1 MNVKQKYLFLPE
13 KIGIRQMWMHLVSI
27 IFVLSL
33 SFPMFSFASDYGNKE
48 MESQQQIERII
59 TGHVSDQ
66 NGESMIGVNVV
77 EAGTTNGTVTDIDG
91 NYSLQLTTQDA
102 ILNVSYIGYET
113 QVINVGRRNVV
124 NVQLVEEASSL
135 DEVIVVGY
143 GVQRKSDITGSV
155 ASVNTEELKIYPAT
169 NITEMLR
176 GRAAGINVTNTSG
189 RPGSTSSIS
198 VRGVRS
204 LNASNSPL
212 YVVDGTPV
220 TATEFATI
228 NSEDVASIEILK
240 DAASQAIYG
249 ARAANGVILVTTKR
263 GKSGKPE
270 VTFSSSVSSQHLW
283 RNFDFYSPN
292 EFFELRKQAIAN
304 DNSVDP
310 STLTPEEVLYDDE
323 ALAAYEAGKST
334 DWEAL
339 MFKPAFKQSYN
350 LGINGG
356 TDKTKVSASFGYL
369 DHTGM
374 VVTGSGYQRG
384 NVRLNL
390 DHQVYDWL
398 SIGFNTSF
406 SKTKTETEAGSFNDH
421 ITRSPFGMPY
431 DDEGNIKQYI
441 NSTGDQNPLYNAQY
455 IKDETTSDIS
465 RFHGFIDISPLKG
478 LNYRFSGAY
487 YNQFAENGSY
497 KKAEYTGGGSAGS
510 ISNSK
515 SFNYLVENILTYQVP
530 ITDKDHSLDFTAVQS
545 WDETYSTTLG
555 FGSNNV
561 PVDAFWWNMIADG
574 VVTSQSRSVNENVLL
589 SYMAR
594 ARYSYKDRYLI
605 NVAMRHDGS
614 SRLAKGRKWATFPS
628 VAVAWRISE
637 EPFVQSI
644 DQLSNLKLRLSY
656 GKVGNQEGIGNYT
669 TLGTTVDYK
678 MEFGDNFFMGYLP
691 GNSLPNPNLRW
702 ETTAS
707 SNFGID
713 FGFFGNRLNGT
724 IEYYLTNT
732 KDLLV
737 DRSINGVL
745 GYTTMLDNLGETQ
758 TTGLDISLS
767 GDIIRN
773 KTLIWNVGTNFSTFH
788 NKIIKIDDNVDA
800 EGNPVDNVSNNWFIG
815 HPINVYYDY
824 KSDGIYQYD
833 DFDLIEGNYI
843 LKPTFDSDGD
853 GIADKAIE
861 RNDAVAPGKIKIID
875 KNNDGKIDAEDRFI
889 IPRDPKFVTSL
900 FTSLEFKGFD
910 FFMDWYAVSGRK
922 IRNSYLYGSDQGGS
936 LQGKLN
942 GIKVNYWTPDNPS
955 DEWPRPTHN
964 SNVVYQSSLAIQDA
978 SYIRLR
984 SITLGYT
991 IPAKITHRV
1000 KIKNVRFYVTA
1011 TNLLTF
1017 TDFLSY
1023 SPEFTPAGYPEPK
1036 QYVVGANFTF

>member
-1 MNVKQKYLFLPE
+1 MLFSCL
-13 KIGIRQMWMHLVSI
+13 
-27 IFVLSL
+27 IFLLTFFFPRISL
-33 SFPMFSFASDYGNKE
+33 ASDGNE
-48 MESQQQIERII
+48 DISVSQQRLKTVSGRI
-59 TGHVSDQ
+59 TDRNS
-66 NGESMIGVNVV
+66 EPMIGVNVL
-77 EAGTTNGTVTDIDG
+77 EAGTTNGTVTDLDG
-91 NYSLQLTTQDA
+91 NYSLRLITLKP
-102 ILNVSYIGYET
+102 ILNISYIGYET
-113 QVINVGRRNVV
+113 QEISVGTNNVV

-143 GVQRKSDITGSV
+143 GVQRKSDVTGSV
-155 ASVNTEELKIYPAT
+155 ASVNVDDFKIYPAT

-204 LNASNSPL
+204 LNASNNPL
-212 YVVDGTPV
+212 YIVDGTPV

-263 GKSGKPE
+263 GKSGKAE
-270 VTFSSSVSSQHLW
+270 VVFSSNISSQHLW
-283 RNFDFYSPN
+283 RNFDFYSPT
-292 EFFELRKQAIAN
+292 EFYELRKQAIAS
-304 DNSVDP
+304 DNGVDP

-339 MFKPAFKQSYN
+339 MFKPAIKQSYN
-350 LGINGG
+350 LGVNGG
-356 TDKTKVSASFGYL
+356 TDRTKISASFGYL
-369 DHTGM
+369 DHLGM

-384 NVRLNL
+384 NVRLNI
-390 DHQVYDWL
+390 DYQAYDWL

-406 SKTKTETEAGSFNDH
+406 AKTKTETEAGSFNDH

-431 DDEGNIKQYI
+431 DDEGNVKQYI

-455 IKDETTSDIS
+455 IKDETISDIS
-465 RFHGFIDISPLKG
+465 RLHGFIDITPLKG
-478 LNYRFSGAY
+478 FNYRFSGAY
-487 YNQFAENGSY
+487 YNRFAESGSY
-497 KKAEYTGGGSAGS
+497 KQAEFTGGGSAGS
-510 ISNSK
+510 ISNSQ
-515 SFNYLVENILTYQVP
+515 SFNYLIENILTYFVP
-530 ITDKDHSLDFTAVQS
+530 FKDKDHSLDFTAVQS
-545 WDETYSTTLG
+545 WDKTYSTSLG

-574 VVTSQSRSVNENVLL
+574 VVTSQSRSLNENVLL

-594 ARYSYKDRYLI
+594 LRYSYKDRYLL
-605 NVAMRHDGS
+605 NLAMRYDGS

-628 VAVAWRISE
+628 IAVAWRISE
-637 EPFVQSI
+637 ERFLKDV

-691 GNSLPNPNLRW
+691 GNTLPNPNLRW

-707 SNFGID
+707 SNFGLD
-713 FGFFGNRLNGT
+713 FGFFNNRLSGT
-724 IEYYLTNT
+724 VEYYLTNT
-732 KDLLV
+732 KNLLV
-737 DRSINGVL
+737 SRAINGVL
-745 GYTTMLDNLGETQ
+745 GYTSMLDNLGETQ
-758 TTGLDISLS
+758 TTGVDISLS

-773 KTLIWNVGTNFSTFH
+773 KTLLWNIGTNFSTFH

-800 EGNPVDNVSNNWFIG
+800 EGNPVDNVANNWFIG
-815 HPINVYYDY
+815 HPIHVYYDY

-833 DFDLIEGNYI
+833 DFDLVDGKYI

-853 GIADKAIE
+853 GVADKAIE

-875 KNNDGKIDAEDRFI
+875 KNNDGKINADDRFI
-889 IPRDPKFVTSL
+889 IPRDPKFVASL

-922 IRNSYLYGSDQGGS
+922 IRNSYLSGPNQGGS

-942 GIKVNYWTPDNPS
+942 GVKVNYWTPDNPS
-955 DEWPRPTHN
+955 NEWPRPTHN
-964 SNVVYQSSLAIQDA
+964 SNVTYQASLTIQDA

-984 SITLGYT
+984 SLTLGYT
-991 IPAKITHRV
+991 LPAKITKNV
-1000 KIKNVRFYVTA
+1000 KIRNIRLFVTA
-1011 TNLLTF
+1011 TNLF
-1017 TDFLSY
+1017 TYTKFLSY

-1036 QYVVGANFTF
+1036 QYNAGMSLTF